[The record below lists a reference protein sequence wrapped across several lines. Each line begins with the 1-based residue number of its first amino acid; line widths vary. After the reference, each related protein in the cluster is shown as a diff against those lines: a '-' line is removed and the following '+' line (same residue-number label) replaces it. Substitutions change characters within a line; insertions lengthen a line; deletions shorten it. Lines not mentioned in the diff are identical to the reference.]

1 MLARLILLFLVII
14 PLGLEEMASQSKW
27 TQMRSQF
34 SNREEPP
41 PPKRQKKTKLNL
53 QFSQLDVH
61 TVEASTSKAAA
72 ENQKI
77 EEPIDG
83 WDSWSDDDN
92 NLELDKLLSQYDR
105 PVKEQNRQAKEV
117 QQLKPITANVGKGSK
132 PPATKL
138 TVQVEINKPSTEI
151 KKGSAWHQQVSS
163 QLKLTPKE
171 VTNKVPNVSN
181 IQH

>member
-1 MLARLILLFLVII
+1 LW
-14 PLGLEEMASQSKW
+14 LEEMASQAKW

-34 SNREEPP
+34 SSRDDQIAKPP

-61 TVEASTSKAAA
+61 TVEASTRKAAS

-77 EEPIDG
+77 EESIDG

-92 NLELDKLLSQYDR
+92 NLELDKLLSQYDQ
-105 PVKEQNRQAKEV
+105 PVKEQKRQAKEV
-117 QQLKPITANVGKGSK
+117 QQPKPKTANVDKVLE

-151 KKGSAWHQQVSS
+151 KKISAEQQQVSS
-163 QLKLTPKE
+163 QSKLKPTE
-171 VTNKVPNVSN
+171 VKNKNAIVSN
-181 IQH
+181 SLFYKLGCKLI